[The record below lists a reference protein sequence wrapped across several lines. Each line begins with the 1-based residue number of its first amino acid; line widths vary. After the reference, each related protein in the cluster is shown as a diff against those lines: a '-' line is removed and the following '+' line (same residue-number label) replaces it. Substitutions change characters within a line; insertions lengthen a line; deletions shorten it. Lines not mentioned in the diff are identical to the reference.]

1 MLLLGMGTVI
11 YSLLIH
17 NVIAVFLIFFLQI
30 PANGILPP
38 LPKQKGKTIKIN
50 NLSDLLSLSFMSA
63 AFEASFVLNG
73 KHLSPV
79 RKIIK
84 TLLLQV
90 AVMYLLSC
98 YNFRQ
103 QRFRTTV
110 LKAFAF
116 TLMWLSEEAQDV
128 LLNRW
133 NYSLWRLLFFCV
145 LVEAV
150 WISGTFY
157 AVTIL

>member
-1 MLLLGMGTVI
+1 
-11 YSLLIH
+11 
-17 NVIAVFLIFFLQI
+17 
-30 PANGILPP
+30 
-38 LPKQKGKTIKIN
+38 
-50 NLSDLLSLSFMSA
+50 MSA

-103 QRFRTTV
+103 KRFRTTV
-110 LKAFAF
+110 LKVFAF

-150 WISGTFY
+150 
-157 AVTIL
+157 